1 MPKHQGQKKTNKK
14 IILLIGISIFCAVL
28 LKRDGITQQ
37 A

>member
-1 MPKHQGQKKTNKK
+1 MPNHQGQKKNHKK

-28 LKRDGITQQ
+28 LKRDGTTQQ